1 MSLLCRRRRRRA
13 FKNAGDFT
21 FLDFLM
27 PLATDR
33 KNRRIMTKAAF
44 WVSVAQLVV
53 AILALAVSIVALC
66 CK

>member
-1 MSLLCRRRRRRA
+1 MRSSVV
-13 FKNAGDFT
+13 FKFASDFT
-21 FLDFLM
+21 FHDFLM
-27 PLATDR
+27 PLATGR
-33 KNRRIMTKAAF
+33 RNRRIMTKAAF